1 MIEGNENND
10 LENLEE
16 LDDITAV
23 LALKLSEYDD
33 DELDEFLKKP
43 TEEELAGILEEA
55 ELDTQL
61 RILKFLDNKKILKVF
76 SYMSKDDIVDIL
88 PDDSVK

>member
-23 LALKLSEYDD
+23 DLALKLSEYDD
-33 DELDEFLKKP
+33 DELEEFLKKP
-43 TEEELAGILEEA
+43 TEEELAGILDA
-55 ELDTQL
+55 FFASGGRAAAGYPAGWAKL
-61 RILKFLDNKKILKVF
+61 F
-76 SYMSKDDIVDIL
+76 
-88 PDDSVK
+88 

>member
-23 LALKLSEYDD
+23 DLALKLSEYDD
-33 DELDEFLKKP
+33 DELEEFLKKP
-43 TEEELAGILEEA
+43 TEEELAVFVSRNGVRGNEP
-55 ELDTQL
+55 
-61 RILKFLDNKKILKVF
+61 DN
-76 SYMSKDDIVDIL
+76 
-88 PDDSVK
+88 DSDCID

>member
-23 LALKLSEYDD
+23 DLALKLSEYDD
-33 DELDEFLKKP
+33 DELEEFLKKP
-43 TEEELAGILEEA
+43 TEEELAVFVSRNGVRGNEP
-55 ELDTQL
+55 D
-61 RILKFLDNKKILKVF
+61 KVF
-76 SYMSKDDIVDIL
+76 R
-88 PDDSVK
+88 

>member
-23 LALKLSEYDD
+23 DLALKLRGNISCTN
-33 DELDEFLKKP
+33 P
-43 TEEELAGILEEA
+43 VTI
-55 ELDTQL
+55 
-61 RILKFLDNKKILKVF
+61 N
-76 SYMSKDDIVDIL
+76 
-88 PDDSVK
+88 

>member
-23 LALKLSEYDD
+23 DLALKLSEYDD
-33 DELDEFLKKP
+33 DELEEFLKKP
-43 TEEELAGILEEA
+43 TEEELAGILEES
-55 ELDTQL
+55 ELKTQL
-61 RILKFLDNKKILKVF
+61 RIEEMV
-76 SYMSKDDIVDIL
+76 
-88 PDDSVK
+88 

>member
-23 LALKLSEYDD
+23 DLALKLSEYDD
-33 DELDEFLKKP
+33 DDKE
-43 TEEELAGILEEA
+43 T
-55 ELDTQL
+55 
-61 RILKFLDNKKILKVF
+61 KV
-76 SYMSKDDIVDIL
+76 S
-88 PDDSVK
+88 